1 MKSYKIFSPTTMI
14 CTNCS
19 NAGHQSKNCPQ
30 PITSYGVILF
40 RIKGEWN
47 QTEALLQG
55 SVTGMD
61 PSKSQIEFL
70 LIQRRDT
77 IGFIEIMRGKY
88 RISDH
93 EYIKQ
98 HLSCMTGEE
107 HTKLLTADFDKLW
120 ESLWGPPQEGSHAY
134 KNEKEQARAKMD
146 IIRPMLEGF
155 IKDIQ
160 PWEEPE
166 WGFPKGRRDNCESEY
181 SCAMR
186 ETWEETN
193 ISERDIFPI
202 RNMEPIRELFQGSN
216 GVNYCHKYY
225 IAYAPA
231 GVGEES
237 IEVAAEKNEHI
248 KREVRQIRWFSYDE
262 AVQHI
267 RPENPEKRQVL
278 LRVNKILQK
287 FCPLA
292 VTVPVAKRSP

>member
-193 ISERDIFPI
+193 ISERDIYPI

>member
-1 MKSYKIFSPTTMI
+1 MYELFNCGSPIKKLPATDHELR
-14 CTNCS
+14 S
-19 NAGHQSKNCPQ
+19 NLVSGKR
-30 PITSYGVILF
+30 GVESSRSPSPRS
-40 RIKGEWN
+40 RIRNGN
-47 QTEALLQG
+47 RLLALG
-55 SVTGMD
+55 VS
-61 PSKSQIEFL
+61 I
-70 LIQRRDT
+70 IQRRDT

-88 RISDH
+88 RISDI

-107 HTKLLTADFDKLW
+107 HNKLLTSDFDKLW

-134 KNEKEQARAKMD
+134 RNEKEQARAKMEA
-146 IIRPMLEGF
+146 IKPMLEGF
-155 IKDIQ
+155 IKEIT

-166 WGFPKGRRDNCESEY
+166 WGFPKGRRDNSESEY

-193 ISERDIFPI
+193 IAERDIYPI
-202 RNMEPIRELFQGSN
+202 RNMEPIREVFQGSN
-216 GVNYCHKYY
+216 GVHYCHKYY

-262 AVQHI
+262 AIKHI